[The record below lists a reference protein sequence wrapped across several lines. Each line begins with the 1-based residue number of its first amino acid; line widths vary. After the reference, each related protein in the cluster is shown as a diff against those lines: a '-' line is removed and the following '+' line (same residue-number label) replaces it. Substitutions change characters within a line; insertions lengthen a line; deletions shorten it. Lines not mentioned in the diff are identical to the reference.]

1 MSAEEKAL
9 PYYKYFE
16 QDLAPIP
23 AEKLVILAEGPGDEK
38 KAVPFERKDLF
49 LAGMDEDYCQTG
61 YGVMDDGTGFVC
73 NTTYMPGVT
82 GEMLDRMRTDCEYL
96 LGPGARLNKYLW
108 ARDPQLQIV
117 YMKALWN
124 SFPEGQ
130 KPEWL
135 SFTRICQ
142 LERQM
147 MAQPGQNKEDEI

>member
-1 MSAEEKAL
+1 MYRQEDVDQFTRE
-9 PYYKYFE
+9 
-16 QDLAPIP
+16 LAHW
-23 AEKLVILAEGPGDEK
+23 D
-38 KAVPFERKDLF
+38 
-49 LAGMDEDYCQTG
+49 QTFR
-61 YGVMDDGTGFVC
+61 YQL
-73 NTTYMPGVT
+73 
-82 GEMLDRMRTDCEYL
+82 LDRMRTDCEYL